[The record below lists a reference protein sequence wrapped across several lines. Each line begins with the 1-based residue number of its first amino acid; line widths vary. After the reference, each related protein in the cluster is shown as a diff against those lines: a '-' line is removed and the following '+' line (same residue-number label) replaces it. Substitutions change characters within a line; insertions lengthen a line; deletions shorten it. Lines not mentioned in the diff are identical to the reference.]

1 MRAKKIGQALAISL
15 LTAAMASPTQA
26 QTPASSRDPSTL
38 IAVLADMGARGEMEG
53 REAGQVR
60 LNVVTPGGIFG
71 AEFIG
76 CDEAGRACRAL
87 GFTASVDKRAM
98 TLDHLNSFNSRDML
112 CRTVMRGDK
121 ADVRYGL
128 LLADSQTE
136 GDLREQVAVWQRCL
150 GAFAGLANDPDG
162 FLGAAQD

>member
-1 MRAKKIGQALAISL
+1 MRATVFFQTLVISL
-15 LTAAMASPTQA
+15 VVSFAAGPGQA
-26 QTPASSRDPSTL
+26 QTGAPARDPSTL

-53 REAGQVR
+53 READQVR

-98 TLDHLNSFNSRDML
+98 TLDHLNRFNSRDIL
-112 CRTVMRGDK
+112 CRTVMRGDQ
-121 ADVRYGL
+121 ADIRYGL

-136 GDLREQVAVWQRCL
+136 DDLRDHVAVWQRCL

>member
-1 MRAKKIGQALAISL
+1 MRATTFGQTLAITL
-15 LTAAMASPTQA
+15 MVGLIAGPGQA
-26 QTPASSRDPSTL
+26 QTAAPARDPSTL
-38 IAVLADMGARGEMEG
+38 IAVLAGMGARGEMEG

-76 CDEAGRACRAL
+76 CDQAGRACRAL

-98 TLDHLNSFNSRDML
+98 TLDHLNSFNSRDIL
-112 CRTVMRGDK
+112 CRTVMRGDQVN
-121 ADVRYGL
+121 VRYGL

-136 GDLREQVAVWQRCL
+136 GDLRDQVAVWQRCL

>member
-1 MRAKKIGQALAISL
+1 MLQVQFAKALAL
-15 LTAAMASPTQA
+15 GLAMTLAAGAAQA
-26 QTPASSRDPSTL
+26 EAPARDPSTL
-38 IAVLADMGARGEMEG
+38 IAVLAGMGARGEMEG

-87 GFTASVDKRAM
+87 GFSASVERRGM
-98 TLDHLNSFNSRDML
+98 TLEHLNAFNSRNIL
-112 CRTVMRGDK
+112 CRTVLRGDQV
-121 ADVRYGL
+121 DIRYGL

-136 GDLREQVAVWQRCL
+136 GDLRDQVAVWQRCL

-162 FLGAAQD
+162 FLTAP